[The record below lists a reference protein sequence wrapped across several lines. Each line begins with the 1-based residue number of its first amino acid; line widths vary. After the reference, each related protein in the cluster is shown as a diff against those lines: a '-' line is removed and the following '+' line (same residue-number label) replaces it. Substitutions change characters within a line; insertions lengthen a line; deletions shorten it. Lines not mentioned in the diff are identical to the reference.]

1 MKIELR
7 TERLS
12 EIRKKNLVPGVMY
25 GKSIESTNIQVDQK
39 ELLEALDTYGKN
51 MTFKARLD
59 GKYHYVYIKSVQS
72 RILKPKQIL
81 HFDLH
86 RVTEKET
93 FTSHIPITVVNFEKF
108 TNKSIHFELVLNQ
121 VTAEYTAESGQT
133 DIEID
138 VSKLNLGDKIH
149 VKDLKVGEG
158 VTILNHPEDIVLM
171 IKETRVVEEE
181 KEEKPVA
188 PVAVEEV
195 KEETNK

>member
-12 EIRKKNLVPGVMY
+12 EIRNKNLVPGVMY
-25 GKSIESTNIQVDQK
+25 GKSIESTNIQVDKQ
-39 ELLEALDTYGKN
+39 ELLEALETYGKN

-72 RILKPKQIL
+72 RVLKPKNIL

-133 DIEID
+133 TIELD
-138 VSKLNLGDKIH
+138 VSKLKLGDKIH
-149 VKDLKVGEG
+149 VKDLKVSEG

-171 IKETRVVEEE
+171 IKETRVIEEE
-181 KEEKPVA
+181 KDEKPETPA
-188 PVAVEEV
+188 PIVIEA
-195 KEETNK
+195 EETSK